1 MSNSA
6 SFYALFGSIAVVGV
20 LVFVAIILTS
30 KKKYSFNK
38 LEYQS
43 DFLVIENSLT
53 KDNRQSYNMAVVEGD
68 KLLDK
73 ALCEM
78 GIPGKTMGERL
89 KKCGKE
95 KFSQLNAVWS
105 AHKLRNQIAHE
116 PGFKLEYQQARR
128 ALATYKT
135 ALKDLGA
142 I

>member
-1 MSNSA
+1 MNDA
-6 SFYALFGSIAVVGV
+6 SFYALFGSIAVVGI
-20 LVFVAIILTS
+20 LIFVAIILTG
-30 KKKYSFNK
+30 KRKYTFNK

-43 DFLVIENSLT
+43 NFLAIENSLT
-53 KDNRQSYNMAVVEGD
+53 KNNPQSYQMAVVEGD

-73 ALCEM
+73 AMMEM
-78 GIPGKTMGERL
+78 GISGKTMGERL

-95 KFSQLNAVWS
+95 KFSQLNAVWN

-116 PGFKLEYQQARR
+116 SGFRLEYHQARH
-128 ALATYKT
+128 ALTIYKQ

>member
-1 MSNSA
+1 MNNA
-6 SFYALFGSIAVVGV
+6 SFFALFGSIFVVGI

-30 KKKYSFNK
+30 KKRYTFNK

-43 DFLVIENSLT
+43 DFLAIENSLT
-53 KDNRQSYNMAVVEGD
+53 RDNPQSYQMAVVEGD

-73 ALCEM
+73 ALMEM
-78 GIPGKTMGERL
+78 GMSGKSMGERL
-89 KKCGKE
+89 KKCGRE
-95 KFSQLNAVWS
+95 KFSQTNAVWN

-116 PGFKLEYQQARR
+116 SGFRLEYQQARH
-128 ALATYKT
+128 ALTVYKQ

>member
-1 MSNSA
+1 MNDA
-6 SFYALFGSIAVVGV
+6 SFYALFGSIAVVGI
-20 LVFVAIILTS
+20 LIFVAIILTG
-30 KKKYSFNK
+30 KRKYTFNK

-43 DFLVIENSLT
+43 DFLAIENSLT
-53 KDNRQSYNMAVVEGD
+53 KSNPQSYQMAVVEGD

-73 ALCEM
+73 AMMEM
-78 GIPGKTMGERL
+78 GISGKTMGERL

-95 KFSQLNAVWS
+95 KFSQLNAVWN

-116 PGFKLEYQQARR
+116 SGFKLEYHQARH
-128 ALATYKT
+128 ALVIYKQ

>member
-1 MSNSA
+1 MTKDGLLPLLLG
-6 SFYALFGSIAVVGV
+6 ALAVGICVFIAV
-20 LVFVAIILTS
+20 ILS
-30 KKKYSFNK
+30 GKRKHSFDK
-38 LEYQS
+38 LEYQT
-43 DFLVIENSLT
+43 DFLSIENSLLRE
-53 KDNRQSYNMAVVEGD
+53 NPASYNMSVVECD

-78 GIPGKTMGERL
+78 GIPGRTMGERL

-95 KFSQLNAVWS
+95 TFSQLNAVWN

-116 PGFKLEYQQARR
+116 AGFKLDYHQAKH
-128 ALATYKT
+128 ALAIYKQ

>member
-1 MSNSA
+1 MNNA
-6 SFYALFGSIAVVGV
+6 SFFALFGSIFVVGI

-30 KKKYSFNK
+30 KKRYTFNK

-43 DFLVIENSLT
+43 DFLAIENSLT
-53 KDNRQSYNMAVVEGD
+53 RDNPQSYQMAVVEGD

-73 ALCEM
+73 ALMEM
-78 GIPGKTMGERL
+78 GMSGKSMGERL
-89 KKCGKE
+89 KKCGRE
-95 KFSQLNAVWS
+95 KFSQTNAVWN

-116 PGFKLEYQQARR
+116 PGFRLEYQQARH
-128 ALATYKT
+128 ALTVYKQ

>member
-1 MSNSA
+1 MNDA
-6 SFYALFGSIAVVGV
+6 SFYALFGSIAVVGI
-20 LVFVAIILTS
+20 LIFVAVVLTG
-30 KKKYSFNK
+30 KKKYTFDK

-43 DFLVIENSLT
+43 DFLAIENSLE
-53 KDNRQSYNMAVVEGD
+53 KSNPQSYNMAVVEGN

-73 ALCEM
+73 TMMEM

-95 KFSQLNAVWS
+95 KYSQLNAVWN

-116 PGFKLEYQQARR
+116 PGFKLEYHQARH
-128 ALATYKT
+128 ALTIYKT

>member
-1 MSNSA
+1 MNDA
-6 SFYALFGSIAVVGV
+6 SFYTLFGSIAVVGI
-20 LVFVAIILTS
+20 LVFVAIVLTG
-30 KKKYSFNK
+30 KKRYTFNK

-43 DFLVIENSLT
+43 DFLAIETSLT
-53 KDNRQSYNMAVVEGD
+53 KDNSQSYNMAVVEGD

-73 ALCEM
+73 AMMEM

-95 KFSQLNAVWS
+95 KYSQLNAVWN

-116 PGFKLEYQQARR
+116 AGFKLEYHQARH
-128 ALATYKT
+128 ALTIYKQ